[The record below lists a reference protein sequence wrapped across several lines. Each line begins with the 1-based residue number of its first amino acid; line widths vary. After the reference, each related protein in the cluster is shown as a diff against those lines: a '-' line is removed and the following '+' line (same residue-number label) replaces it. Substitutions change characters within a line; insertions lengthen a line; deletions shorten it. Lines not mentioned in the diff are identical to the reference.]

1 MLLASSSPWIDA
13 VRAAPRRLIYALSVV
28 GAGLGFVA
36 LTHGKGLGNSGNAV
50 AYVEAI
56 HSVVAPMALGRI
68 DKLLV
73 RVGQRVVAGEAIAS
87 MDERELQ
94 AARDKAVLQLAE
106 LDAKVIASTQDE
118 EFQVTRSEL
127 WVLKAR
133 ADERGDRAALAQISA
148 RMQRLDDLL
157 DKQMIPA
164 AQAEMTREK
173 QKELSAR
180 VETFDQAKG
189 RGQAGLGQTGAGNH
203 DHRRAVDA
211 HVEPARR
218 AVEVQKAAI
227 RQLDLQIEQLTLR
240 APIDGVVTTIT
251 HRPGEIVAAG
261 SEVLSIVSARPGVLM
276 AELSEGMAARVKLGQ
291 GVSVR
296 SKELFSHALHG
307 RVIELAPEVDEMFP
321 RARPSP
327 GIAAWGRR
335 AMVQLDGGGEV
346 LPGQAFSVSL
356 D

>member
-1 MLLASSSPWIDA
+1 VLLASSSPWLDA
-13 VRAAPRRLIYALSVV
+13 VRSAPRRLLYGLTVI
-28 GAGLGFVA
+28 GAGLGFLA
-36 LTHGKGLGNSGNAV
+36 LTHGKGLGSNGNAV

-56 HSVVAPMALGRI
+56 HYAVSPIALGRI

-73 RVGQRVVAGEAIAS
+73 RVGQQVKAGEPIAS
-87 MDERELQ
+87 MDDRDLQ
-94 AARDKAVLQLAE
+94 AAREKAVAQLAQLE
-106 LDAKVIASTQDE
+106 AAVIASTQDE

-133 ADERGDRAALAQISA
+133 ADERGDRASLAQISE
-148 RMQRLDDLL
+148 RMRRLDGLL
-157 DKQMIPA
+157 DNQMIPA
-164 AQAEMTREK
+164 AQAEMAREK
-173 QKELSAR
+173 QKELAAR
-180 VETFDQAKG
+180 VETFDQARV
-189 RGQAGLGQTGAGNH
+189 RGQAGLGQVGAGNH

-227 RQLDLQIEQLTLR
+227 RQLDLQIEQLTLH
-240 APIDGVVTTIT
+240 APSDGLVTTIT

-261 SEVLSIVSARPGVLM
+261 IEIVSLVSARPGVLV

-335 AMVQLDGGGEV
+335 ATVQLDGGGEV

>member
-1 MLLASSSPWIDA
+1 MLLASSSPWLDA

-36 LTHGKGLGNSGNAV
+36 LTHGKGLGTNGNAV

-56 HSVVAPMALGRI
+56 HHPIAPIALGRI

-73 RVGQRVVAGEAIAS
+73 RVGQQVKAGEVLAN

-94 AARDKAVLQLAE
+94 AAREKAVLQLALLE
-106 LDAKVIASTQDE
+106 AEVLASIQDE

-133 ADERGDRAALAQISA
+133 ADERGDRAELAQISE
-148 RMQRLDDLL
+148 RMRRLDGLL
-157 DKQMIPA
+157 GQQMIPA
-164 AQAEMTREK
+164 AQAELAREK
-173 QKELSAR
+173 QMGLAAR
-180 VETFDQAKG
+180 VETFDQAKV
-189 RGQAGLGQTGAGNH
+189 RGQAGLGQVGAGNH
-203 DHRRAVDA
+203 DHARAVAA
-211 HVEPARR
+211 HVEPSRR

-240 APIDGVVTTIT
+240 APIDGIVSTVTY
-251 HRPGEIVAAG
+251 RAGAIVPAG
-261 SEVLSIVSARPGVLM
+261 SELLSLVSARPGVLM
-276 AELSEGMAARVKLGQ
+276 VEFSEGMAARAKLGQ

-296 SKELFSHALHG
+296 SKDLFSRALHG
-307 RVIELAPEVDEMFP
+307 RIIELAPEVDEMFP

-335 AMVQLDGGGEV
+335 ATVQLDGGGEV